1 MFVVKAKENALFY
14 SDAPQASWGALFAHF
29 CAETTNKV
37 CVGVFNSSADCDFY
51 YSRIKFFLDACNV
64 KYRLKV
70 LPIEYS
76 ENITDAATFDSVCER
91 TGTLNALAEAEN
103 FDAKTI
109 VLVSPNS
116 LFAPTFEPVECER
129 IHLRIS
135 ETHPFEA
142 LRKKL
147 LDYGYY
153 NEVLCETPGQFAL
166 RGSVID
172 IYPIASQYPVR
183 VDFFGDEIESI
194 RIFNPNTQLAEGK
207 VDSVRIDKA
216 PSALAPTTS
225 SYTALDYIKTSA
237 DWFFFEPNAQRQK
250 FSDYFMYPE
259 NAKPETSKFGKLF
272 VRSNDNFTAI
282 SSIGATGDVFENA
295 QTKRLDIADMAMFVS
310 PFENTESI
318 GNERFEVELDS
329 RAKFVKKLVLWGKQG
344 VEVFV
349 ATESKADEDLTRKLF
364 ENEGEQCKCKFVSSS
379 FGDGFLIEDFSK
391 NSFQPK
397 WSFLSQKAKGV
408 AFVSLRNL
416 FARRV
421 KTDLQS
427 RRRML
432 SVRAQVDQLLDF
444 SELSNGDYVV
454 HLGHGVCR
462 YCGIE
467 KLKLDNKTQETIKL
481 EFEDKAYLF
490 VPLHKSYLISRYIG
504 MEKSVPK
511 LARLDSKSWI
521 KVKNAA
527 EHAALDYASEL
538 LNIQSRREITEGVVF
553 PPDNDWQK
561 SFEDSFPF
569 VETPDQL
576 KAIEDVKADMQ
587 SERPMDRLLCADVGF
602 GKTEIAMRAA
612 FKAAISGMQTAVLCP
627 TTILC
632 QQHFRNFKERMGG
645 YPVIVEMLSRFRT
658 KKECEK
664 IKQQLA
670 EGKIDI
676 VIGTH
681 ALLSNDVQFKNLGL
695 LVIDEEHRFGVKHKE
710 KIKTLR
716 TGVDVLSMSAT
727 PIPRTLYFAMM
738 GARKIS
744 LMETPPKNRF
754 PVETFVRDYSDET
767 IRDAIER
774 EISRDGQVFYLH
786 NRVQTIEACAN
797 KIRKMFPNLR
807 VGVGHGQMSENALE
821 KLMVAFVDG
830 KYDVLVCTT
839 IIESGLDIPNCNTII
854 IESADKFGLAQL
866 YQLRGRVGRF
876 TRRAYAWLLL
886 HKHAKIV
893 DAARKRLSAIRQ
905 YNKAG
910 AGFRIAT
917 RDLQLRGCGNLLGAK
932 QSGHIAG
939 VGFDLYCS
947 LLKKSVALL
956 RGDKTASIARASVEL
971 DFVKLGE
978 TADNSKMRTSDAEN
992 YYQEILIREI
1002 SATQGEVVNAFLPA
1016 DYIPQ
1021 TELRIDIYR
1030 RLASATKLEE
1040 IDRLRFE
1047 VEDRFGRPP
1056 IFAEYVFMLERI
1068 RILAQLQGFVS
1079 VQTQGN
1085 QLKLGF
1091 RKLNEMQIFK
1101 VNERF
1106 PRLTKS
1112 NPIAK
1117 LREIEN
1123 YLTDVVPSIKKI

>member
-1 MFVVKAKENALFY
+1 MLAVTANKDSLFY
-14 SDAPQASWGALFAHF
+14 PDIPQSAWGCVCSQF
-29 CAETTNKV
+29 CAESNKKV
-37 CVGVFNSSADCDFY
+37 LVFVFNSTSDCDFF
-51 YSRIKFFLDACNV
+51 YSRIKYFLEFAKLDV
-64 KYRLKV
+64 RLKV

-76 ENITDAATFDSVCER
+76 KNLSDVATFDSVCER
-91 TGTLNALAEAEN
+91 TGTLNALAEAGD
-103 FDAKTI
+103 FKQKTI
-109 VLVSPNS
+109 VLTSPDA
-116 LFAPTFEPVECER
+116 LFAPTHEPIATER
-129 IHLRIS
+129 IQVEVGKTFNREDLV
-135 ETHPFEA
+135 
-142 LRKKL
+142 KKL
-147 LDYGYY
+147 VEYGYY
-153 NEVLCETPGQFAL
+153 NEVLCESTGQFAI
-166 RGSVID
+166 RGSVVD
-172 IYPIASQYPVR
+172 VYPIASQYPVR
-183 VDFFGDEIESI
+183 IDFFGDEIESI
-194 RIFNPNTQLAEGK
+194 RTFNPNTQLADGK
-207 VDSVRIDKA
+207 IQSVRIDKA
-216 PSALAPTTS
+216 PSSIALES
-225 SYTALDYIKTSA
+225 SGFTALDYIKTPA
-237 DWFFFEPNAQRQK
+237 DWFLFEPSQLWQK
-250 FSDYFMYPE
+250 FSDFFLYAE
-259 NAKPETSKFGKLF
+259 NAQSTSAMFGKLF
-272 VRSNDNFTAI
+272 ARVGDSFCGI
-282 SSIGATGDVFENA
+282 SSIGTAGNIFADCKREYLKLGDTSVYTSQNS
-295 QTKRLDIADMAMFVS
+295 DIQGV
-310 PFENTESI
+310 
-318 GNERFEVELDS
+318 GVERFEAEVDLRGNFISKIGQWIDDGIDVFIASE
-329 RAKFVKKLVLWGKQG
+329 GK
-344 VEVFV
+344 
-349 ATESKADEDLTRKLF
+349 SDEDLTRKVF
-364 ENEGEQCKCKFVSSS
+364 ETEGVKFKCKFVNAT
-379 FGDGFLIEDFSK
+379 FGEGFIIEDFSQAFRPQWLK
-391 NSFQPK
+391 
-397 WSFLSQKAKGV
+397 LSANAKGV
-408 AFVSLRNL
+408 AFVSLRDL
-416 FARRV
+416 FGRRN
-421 KTDLQS
+421 KTDLQP

-432 SVRAQVDQLLDF
+432 SVKAQVDQLLDF

-467 KLKLDNKTQETIKL
+467 KLTFEGKQQESIKL

-490 VPLHKSYLISRYIG
+490 VPLHKSYLLSRYIG
-504 MEKSVPK
+504 LEKTVPK

-521 KVKNAA
+521 KVRSAA

-538 LNIQSRREITEGVVF
+538 LQMQSRREISQGFAF

-576 KAIEDVKADMQ
+576 KAIDEVKADMC
-587 SERPMDRLLCADVGF
+587 STRPMDRLLCADVGF

-612 FKAAISGMQTAVLCP
+612 FKCAISGMQVAVICP

-658 KKECEK
+658 KKECQK

-681 ALLSNDVQFKNLGL
+681 ALLSNDVNFKNLGL

-710 KIKTLR
+710 KLKMLR
-716 TGVDVLSMSAT
+716 EGIDVLCMSAT

-767 IRDAIER
+767 IKQAIQK
-774 EISRDGQVFYLH
+774 EIDRGGQVFYLH
-786 NRVQTIEACAN
+786 NRVKTIVQTAD
-797 KIRKMFPNLR
+797 KIRAMFPNLR
-807 VGVGHGQMSENALE
+807 IGVGHGQMSENALE
-821 KLMVAFVDG
+821 KLMSEFVDG

-854 IESADKFGLAQL
+854 VEGADKFGLAQL

-886 HKHAKIV
+886 HKHAHIV
-893 DAARKRLSAIRQ
+893 EAARKRLSAIRQ

-947 LLKKSVALL
+947 LLKKSVATLK
-956 RGDKTASIARASVEL
+956 GDKTASIVRASVEL

-978 TADNSKMRTSDAEN
+978 AADNSEASLSNAKN
-992 YYQEILIREI
+992 YYQEILVREI
-1002 SATQGEVVNAFLPA
+1002 VATRGEVVNAYLPA
-1016 DYIPQ
+1016 EYIPQ

-1030 RLASATKLEE
+1030 RLASASKLEE
-1040 IDRLRFE
+1040 IDSLRFE
-1047 VEDRFGRPP
+1047 IQDRFGRPP
-1056 IFAEYVFMLERI
+1056 VPAEYVFMLERI
-1068 RILAQLQGFVS
+1068 RVLAQNCGFVS
-1079 VQTQGN
+1079 VQSQGN
-1085 QLKLGF
+1085 LLKFGY
-1091 RKLNEMQIFK
+1091 RKTGEILPFK
-1101 VNERF
+1101 INERF
-1106 PRLTKS
+1106 PRLTKG

-1117 LREIEN
+1117 LREIESF
-1123 YLTDVVPSIKKI
+1123 LTDVVPSLKKL